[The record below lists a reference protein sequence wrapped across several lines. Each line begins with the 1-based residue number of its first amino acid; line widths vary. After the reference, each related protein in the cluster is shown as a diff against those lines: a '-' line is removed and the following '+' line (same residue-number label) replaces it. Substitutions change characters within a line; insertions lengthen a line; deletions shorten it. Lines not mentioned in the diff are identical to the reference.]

1 MHARTGCSSL
11 EGSPEAHTM
20 GSLWRLLSRG
30 SALAVWTLGLEV
42 LWGVGVLVAA
52 PTGRGA
58 RWRRWIFRTWGRGVP
73 SLLGITVHVRGTPPT
88 EPGLLVSNH
97 LSYIDI
103 PIYAGLTGN
112 AFVAKSEVRSWP
124 AVGWLARSMGTLF
137 IDRANKRDIPR
148 VVEQIT
154 ARFREGQGIVIFPEG
169 TSTDGSEVRPFYP
182 SLLAPAAAVRQPV
195 SYSSIKYRTPSGSP
209 PASRS
214 VCWWG
219 DMTFAGH
226 FLSLLRLP
234 SIDSTVTFGTEPVVD
249 SDRKRIAER
258 LCEAVRQIHS
268 V

>member
-1 MHARTGCSSL
+1 
-11 EGSPEAHTM
+11 M
-20 GSLWRLLSRG
+20 GSTWRLLSRG
-30 SALAVWTLGLEV
+30 TVLALWTGGLELVWLVGAPLAALA
-42 LWGVGVLVAA
+42 
-52 PTGRGA
+52 GRGA
-58 RWRRWIFRTWGRGVP
+58 RWRQAIFRTWGRGVP
-73 SLLGITVHVRGTPPT
+73 GLLGITVHVRGTPPASA
-88 EPGLLVSNH
+88 GLLVSNH

-137 IDRANKRDIPR
+137 IDRTNKRDIPR
-148 VVEQIT
+148 VVEKIT
-154 ARFREGQGIVIFPEG
+154 ARFREGQGLVIFPEG

-195 SYSSIKYRTPSGSP
+195 SYSSIQYRTPPGSP
-209 PASRS
+209 PASQS

-234 SIDSTVTFGTEPVVD
+234 SIESTVTFGSEPVVD
-249 SDRKRIAER
+249 SDRKQLAQR
-258 LCEAVRQIHS
+258 LFEAVRQIHT
-268 V
+268 